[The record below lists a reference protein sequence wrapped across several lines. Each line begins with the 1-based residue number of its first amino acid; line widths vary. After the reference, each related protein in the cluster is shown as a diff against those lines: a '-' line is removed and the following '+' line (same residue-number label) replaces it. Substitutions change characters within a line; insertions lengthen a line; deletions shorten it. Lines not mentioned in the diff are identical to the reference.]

1 MTIKSFK
8 ALLFM
13 SALACNAVAQTISL
27 PAPVTTGGTPLSE
40 ALASRKSIRQYDTAR
55 TLSEQTISDLLW
67 SAAGINRPE
76 EGKRTNPTAINAQ
89 DIDLY
94 LFTSEGV
101 YLYDHKANTL
111 IEKASGDHRTLIAG
125 TPKRQQKFVTD
136 APVSILM
143 VAELGRYKDY
153 TPSADSGCYN
163 RTALMGAVDAGI
175 VSQNINLFCAANGL
189 ATVTRATMDSQA
201 IISLLGLSPTALP
214 LLNNPVGYP
223 R

>member
-8 ALLFM
+8 ALLFL

-40 ALASRKSIRQYDTAR
+40 ALASRKSIRQYDQAR

-67 SAAGINRPE
+67 SAAGINRPD
-76 EGKRTNPTAINAQ
+76 EGKRTNPTAVNAQ
-89 DIDLY
+89 EIDLY
-94 LFTSEGV
+94 LFTAEGV
-101 YLYDHKANTL
+101 YLYDFKAHAL
-111 IEKASGDHRTLIAG
+111 VEKASGDHRALIAG
-125 TPKRQQKFVTD
+125 TPERQQKFVNE
-136 APVSILM
+136 APVSILI
-143 VAELGRYKDY
+143 VAELSRYKNYQAPAD
-153 TPSADSGCYN
+153 PSCYD

-189 ATVTRATMDSQA
+189 ATVTRATMDNAA
-201 IISLLGLSPTALP
+201 IIRLLSLPSTALP
-214 LLNNPVGYP
+214 VLNNPLGFP